1 VGADLSSRAGLA
13 DRPSGLRVG
22 GRMTTDNQQK
32 RPRVAVV
39 TGGASGIGEATCNHL
54 AAAGHSIGVL
64 DIDGEGAMRVAE
76 RLRATGTAAL
86 GLCVD
91 VANRDNVDEAFA
103 KIRTELGATQVLATC
118 AGTIA
123 FDEFADIT
131 PQSWNRIIDVNLTG
145 TFHCCQAALVDMVEA
160 GWGRIVTISSSS
172 AQRGSPRNAHYAAAK
187 GGVIV
192 LTKSIARAYAAHG
205 ITANSIP
212 PSGIETPMQH
222 RFQEAGN
229 LPPNETLA
237 ATIPMGHLGT
247 PDDIAAA
254 AAFLASE
261 AAGFISG
268 QVLGVNGGS
277 VL

>member
-1 VGADLSSRAGLA
+1 
-13 DRPSGLRVG
+13 
-22 GRMTTDNQQK
+22 M
-32 RPRVAVV
+32 
-39 TGGASGIGEATCNHL
+39 
-54 AAAGHSIGVL
+54 
-64 DIDGEGAMRVAE
+64 
-76 RLRATGTAAL
+76 
-86 GLCVD
+86 
-91 VANRDNVDEAFA
+91 
-103 KIRTELGATQVLATC
+103 
-118 AGTIA
+118 IA

-131 PQSWNRIIDVNLTG
+131 LESWNRIIDVNLTG
-145 TFHCCQAALVDMVEA
+145 TFHCCQAALHDMVGT

-172 AQRGSPRNAHYAAAK
+172 AQRGSPLNAHYAAAK

-222 RFQEAGN
+222 RFQDEGN
-229 LPPNETLA
+229 LPPNETMA

-254 AAFLASE
+254 VTFLASE

>member
-1 VGADLSSRAGLA
+1 
-13 DRPSGLRVG
+13 
-22 GRMTTDNQQK
+22 MTTDNQQK
-32 RPRVAVV
+32 RSRVAVV
-39 TGGASGIGEATCNHL
+39 TGGASGIGEATCHHL
-54 AAAGHSIGVL
+54 ADAGHSVGVL
-64 DIDGEGAMRVAE
+64 DIDGEGARRVAE
-76 RLRATGTAAL
+76 QLRAGGTEAL
-86 GLCVD
+86 GLLVD
-91 VANRDNVDEAFA
+91 VADRRSVDEAFA
-103 KIRTELGATQVLATC
+103 RIRSDLGGTQVLATC
-118 AGTIA
+118 AGMIA

-131 PQSWNRIIDVNLTG
+131 LESWNRIIDVNLTG
-145 TFHCCQAALVDMVEA
+145 TFHCCQAALHDMVGT

-172 AQRGSPRNAHYAAAK
+172 AQRGSPLNAHYAAAK

-212 PSGIETPMQH
+212 PSGIESPMQH
-222 RFQEAGN
+222 RFQDEGN
-229 LPPNETLA
+229 LPPNETMA

-254 AAFLASE
+254 VTFLASE

>member
-1 VGADLSSRAGLA
+1 
-13 DRPSGLRVG
+13 
-22 GRMTTDNQQK
+22 M
-32 RPRVAVV
+32 AVV
-39 TGGASGIGEATCNHL
+39 TGGASGIGEATCHHL
-54 AAAGHSIGVL
+54 AEAGHSIGLL
-64 DIDGEGAMRVAE
+64 DIDGEGARRVAE
-76 RLRATGTAAL
+76 QLRAGGTGAL
-86 GLCVD
+86 GLSVD
-91 VANRDNVDEAFA
+91 VADRASVDSAFA
-103 KIRTELGATQVLATC
+103 RIRRELGAVQVLVTC
-118 AGTIA
+118 AGMIA

-131 PQSWNRIIDVNLTG
+131 PESWNRIIEVNLTG
-145 TFHCCQAALVDMVEA
+145 TFHCCQAALPDMVEA
-160 GWGRIVTISSSS
+160 GWGRIITISSSS
-172 AQRGSPRNAHYAAAK
+172 AQRGSPLNAHYAAAK

-192 LTKSIARAYAAHG
+192 LTKSIARAYAARG

-222 RFQEAGN
+222 RFQGEGD
-229 LPPNETLA
+229 LPPNETMA